1 MVKTLTV
8 MSKPFIN
15 HVKKILTSFVG
26 VLGISS
32 LIALPA
38 FAQSNPANR
47 INTVDTSRSNFTQN
61 GKLPGGSVTY
71 PYGSRINSSGTI
83 SSPRG
88 GTTIPSVRVNHG
100 DGSTSYYY
108 RDGSQI
114 TIDSNKIPPIGKPI
128 RN

>member
-1 MVKTLTV
+1 

-15 HVKKILTSFVG
+15 HVKKTLTSFVG

-38 FAQSNPANR
+38 FSQSNPVNP
-47 INTVDTSRSNFTQN
+47 NTVNTNRSNFTQN
-61 GKLPGGSVTY
+61 GKLPGGDVTY
-71 PYGSRINSSGTI
+71 PYGSRIDSSGVI
-83 SSPRG
+83 STPRSG
-88 GTTIPSVRVNHG
+88 NTIPTVRVNHG

-108 RDGSQI
+108 RDGSRI
-114 TIDSNKIPPIGKPI
+114 TIDRNSIPPIGKPI

>member
-1 MVKTLTV
+1 MKILLV

-38 FAQSNPANR
+38 FSQSNPANLT
-47 INTVDTSRSNFTQN
+47 NTVNTSRSNLTQN
-61 GKLPGGSVTY
+61 GKLPGGNVTY
-71 PYGSRINSSGTI
+71 PYGSRIDSSGII
-83 SSPRG
+83 STPRG
-88 GTTIPSVRVNHG
+88 ERAIPSVRVNHG

-114 TIDSNKIPPIGKPI
+114 TIDSNNIPPIGKPI